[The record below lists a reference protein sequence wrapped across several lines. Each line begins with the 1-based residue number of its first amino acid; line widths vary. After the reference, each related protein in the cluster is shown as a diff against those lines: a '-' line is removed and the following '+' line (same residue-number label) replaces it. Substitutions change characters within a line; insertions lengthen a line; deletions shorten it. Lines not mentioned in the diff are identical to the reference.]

1 MQNLT
6 PYVHEWEES
15 GTLPNDLWTRVADA
29 GILMPTGA
37 GASIPQGWGR
47 KYPIMGD
54 VPAEEWDGFHDFIL
68 HDEFGR
74 VGGIG
79 CDNPVLFLLLLR
91 SLALL
96 TFRGAKVS
104 SAVCWGAW

>member
-15 GTLPNDLWTRVADA
+15 GTLPDDLWTRVADA

-37 GASIPQGWGR
+37 GASIPQGWRG

-79 CDNPVLFLLLLR
+79 CDDPVLFLLL
-91 SLALL
+91 
-96 TFRGAKVS
+96 F
-104 SAVCWGAW
+104 